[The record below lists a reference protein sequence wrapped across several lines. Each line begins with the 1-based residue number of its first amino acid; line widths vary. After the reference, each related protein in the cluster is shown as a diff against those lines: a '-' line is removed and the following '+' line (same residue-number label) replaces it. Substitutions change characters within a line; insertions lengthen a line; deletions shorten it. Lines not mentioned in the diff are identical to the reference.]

1 MSMSQYK
8 GNEMGLMSVLMLGVV
23 AVVVYVTASRVQV
36 SARDVAWMSAVRQV
50 PPAEHTVY
58 QRYLERHRRH
68 RLAGGLFGVVLAV
81 TIGVRWFGA
90 VSIGIGEG
98 SPLADVLFCGLAGT
112 LLGALAAERFRLS
125 EPASARLA
133 ASLSEREDVSRPDL
147 RWATRGIT
155 LGALGVGLLV
165 ALSGNGLVPLLIG
178 LGGLV
183 ALGVA
188 EATQTAISS
197 RRRPV
202 LSDSAKTV
210 DCRIRS
216 FAGRSAAL
224 LQLAASVLVAGW
236 TIAKV
241 PGLEE
246 GWLSFVRFVLVI
258 GSLAGTVALLRQ
270 AAPRPPRKWRAEV
283 E

>member
-1 MSMSQYK
+1 
-8 GNEMGLMSVLMLGVV
+8 MGLISILVLGMAIG
-23 AVVVYVTASRVQV
+23 AVVFYVTVSGVRV
-36 SARDVAWMSAVRQV
+36 SARDVAWLSAVPQV
-50 PPAEHTVY
+50 LPAEQTVY
-58 QRYLERHRRH
+58 ARYLERHRRH
-68 RLAGGLFGVVLAV
+68 RLAGGLFGVVFAV

-90 VSIGIGEG
+90 LSIGIGEG
-98 SPLADVLFCGLAGT
+98 SPLADVLFCGLAGI

-125 EPASARLA
+125 EPTSPKLA

-147 RWATRGIT
+147 RWTARGIT

-165 ALSGNGLVPLLIG
+165 SLTGNGLVPMMIG
-178 LGGLV
+178 VGGLV
-183 ALGVA
+183 ALVVA

-210 DCRIRS
+210 DLRIRS
-216 FAGRSAAL
+216 FAGRSAAW

-258 GSLAGTVALLRQ
+258 GSLAGTVALLRK
-270 AAPRPPRKWRAEV
+270 AAPRPPRKWQAGV